1 MVLVVSGGTLQVAQP
16 PSLAGD
22 PANSID
28 TAKGPACGA
37 CRLHLSVADER
48 NIPRTNQPVSRL
60 SRASLRRGAV
70 RAFPPMSGQ
79 RSETVK

>member
-22 PANSID
+22 PAKSID

-37 CRLHLSVADER
+37 CGLHLSVADER
-48 NIPRTNQPVSRL
+48 NTSRNNQ
-60 SRASLRRGAV
+60 
-70 RAFPPMSGQ
+70 
-79 RSETVK
+79 